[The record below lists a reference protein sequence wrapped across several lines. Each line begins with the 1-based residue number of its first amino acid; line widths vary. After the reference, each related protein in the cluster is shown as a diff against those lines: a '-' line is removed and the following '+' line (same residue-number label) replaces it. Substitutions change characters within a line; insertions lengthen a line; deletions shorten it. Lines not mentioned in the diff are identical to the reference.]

1 MEVRGH
7 EGEGNWGREARN
19 HMLRKGNL
27 EKTLPQ

>member
-1 MEVRGH
+1 MEVRGC

-27 EKTLPQ
+27 EKALPQ